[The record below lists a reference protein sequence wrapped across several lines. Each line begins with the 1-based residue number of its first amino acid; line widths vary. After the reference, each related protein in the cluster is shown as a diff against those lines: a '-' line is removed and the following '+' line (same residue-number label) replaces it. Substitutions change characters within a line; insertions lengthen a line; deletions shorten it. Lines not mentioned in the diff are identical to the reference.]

1 VGWWYPAA
9 SALAHQDSQ
18 SLTDLTYQWGGMG
31 HDGFQQLPAATTVT
45 LKDKGN
51 AYGFTKGI
59 IYPLDSNNVIK
70 ADQSAFSGAHS
81 DIRHPEVA
89 WAVVSAAM

>member
-1 VGWWYPAA
+1 MVSDREHAGA
-9 SALAHQDSQ
+9 SERR

-31 HDGFQQLPAATTVT
+31 HDGFQQSPAGTTVE
-45 LKDKGN
+45 LQAQGHG
-51 AYGFTKGI
+51 YGFTAGSV
-59 IYPLDSNNVIK
+59 YRLDSNKIIC

-89 WAVVSAAM
+89 WAVLSAASV